1 MLRERLWLT
10 CSCRLV
16 SPEHQ
21 DVGLVTLSG
30 YMRFW
35 GYVFA
40 AVTLAIWLLKKE
52 APEEEEE
59 QEGTHGSSNGKAGSG
74 GAAGQ
79 GDKNGAKGGNGSGSG
94 GHVKRKRS
102 NNTRL
107 TEEERQLLTGRQRGA
122 VAAAGDGGEGSSGSG
137 RKGGGV
143 GAELVGAYVQ
153 LWRVIKLPAVWQL
166 TALLL
171 TYRLGVLAAEG
182 AASLKLIDK
191 GVAKEALA
199 FLVLF
204 QVGGLRSRGWWV
216 GSRGP
221 KAAGMF

>member
-1 MLRERLWLT
+1 M
-10 CSCRLV
+10 
-16 SPEHQ
+16 
-21 DVGLVTLSG
+21 TLSG

-52 APEEEEE
+52 APEEEEQ
-59 QEGTHGSSNGKAGSG
+59 QEGGHGRSG
-74 GAAGQ
+74 GSKAANSMEEGHGGQ
-79 GDKNGAKGGNGSGSG
+79 EEAKGGNGSGSG
-94 GHVKRKRS
+94 VRVKRKRS
-102 NNTRL
+102 NTTPL
-107 TEEERQLLTGRQRGA
+107 TAEERQLLTGDQQGS
-122 VAAAGDGGEGSSGSG
+122 AATTGDGGEESSGRG
-137 RKGGGV
+137 RSV

-153 LWRVIKLPAVWQL
+153 LWRVVKLPAVWQL

-204 QVGGLRSRGWWV
+204 QVGGPHIRGWCGQWV
-216 GSRGP
+216 RSWGS
-221 KAAGMF
+221 KAAGLVGGLNRGYD